1 MLSRLSFLWLILF
14 LMLSPSFAQESPIT
28 ATTYR
33 QTFVHE
39 GPNITYIETDVLNP
53 GIPVEVV
60 QRNNLGSWVRVQRS
74 DNGNLV
80 LDGWIL
86 SAFLNST
93 PELQYGDLPI
103 SDLADAAPEN
113 VLSQTLA
120 ELYTQ
125 PLIPSISP
133 AMLEVYAQGQEL
145 GNHAN
150 VITKVGDSLSA
161 SDQYI
166 NIFEAEGYNLGAYS
180 YLEPSLLFYRDG
192 TDRESIAAQIG
203 MSTYV
208 VFDPLWAT
216 DEDCEA
222 NESPLACEYR
232 LTKPSVAFIL
242 FGPNDVRS
250 MTETEYHEQMRLIV
264 EETMET
270 GIIPVLFTFSAH
282 PDDNLYWQAMNFNL
296 ELINLVAEYEIPLIN
311 LWAASQ
317 ALPDFGLDDDHV
329 HLTHSGF
336 DVLKYD
342 SGHESFYG
350 TSLQNLLV
358 LRTLYEIQETLGE
371 NE

>member
-1 MLSRLSFLWLILF
+1 MLSRFLVFFIFLCLLITTSYAQD
-14 LMLSPSFAQESPIT
+14 SPMIAT
-28 ATTYR
+28 AYR
-33 QTFVHE
+33 QTFVHA
-39 GPNITYIETDVLNP
+39 GPNITYLETDVLNA

-60 QRNNLGSWVRVQRS
+60 ERNSLGNWLRVQRS
-74 DNGNLV
+74 DNGIRV
-80 LDGWIL
+80 MDGWIL
-86 SAFLNST
+86 SAYLNNT

-103 SDLADAAPEN
+103 SNLADAAPEN
-113 VLSQTLA
+113 VESQTLA
-120 ELYTQ
+120 EIYAQ
-125 PLIPSISP
+125 PLIPTISP
-133 AMLEVYAQGQEL
+133 AMLEVYTHGQEL

-150 VITKVGDSLSA
+150 VVTKVGDSLSA
-161 SDQYI
+161 SNQYI
-166 NIFEAEGYNLGAYS
+166 NIFEAEAYNLGAYS
-180 YLEPSLLFYRDG
+180 YLEETFLFYRDN

-208 VFDPLWAT
+208 VFDPLWAA
-216 DEDCEA
+216 DERCEA

-264 EETMET
+264 EETIT
-270 GIIPVLFTFSAH
+270 AGIIPVLFTFSAH
-282 PDDNLYWQAMNFNL
+282 PDDNLYWQAMNFNV
-296 ELINLVAEYEIPLIN
+296 ELLHVASEYEVPLIN
-311 LWAASQ
+311 LWAAAQ
-317 ALPDFGLDDDHV
+317 VLPDYGLDDDHI

-342 SGHESFYG
+342 TGHESFYG

-358 LRTLYEIQETLGE
+358 LRCLYEIQETLGE

>member
-1 MLSRLSFLWLILF
+1 MLSRLLLLCAIL
-14 LMLSPSFAQESPIT
+14 LTLLSSSFAQESPIT
-28 ATTYR
+28 ATSYR

-39 GPNITYIETDVLNP
+39 GPNITYIETDVLNA

-60 QRNNLGSWVRVQRS
+60 ERNSLGNWVRVQRS
-74 DNGNLV
+74 DNGIIV
-80 LDGWIL
+80 MDGWIL
-86 SAFLNST
+86 SAFLNSNRD
-93 PELQYGDLPI
+93 LQYGDLPI

-113 VLSQTLA
+113 VPSQTLA
-120 ELYTQ
+120 QLYSQ

-133 AMLEVYAQGQEL
+133 AMREVYAHGQEL
-145 GNHAN
+145 GNYPH

-180 YLEPSLLFYRDG
+180 YLEETLLFYRDE

-208 VFDPLWAT
+208 VFDPFWAT
-216 DEDCEA
+216 DEGCEA

-232 LTKPSVAFIL
+232 LRKPSVAFIL

-264 EETMET
+264 EETIGD

-282 PDDNLYWQAMNFNL
+282 PDDSLYWQSMNFNL
-296 ELINLVAEYEIPLIN
+296 ELMDLAAEYEIPLIN
-311 LWAASQ
+311 LWAAAQ
-317 ALPDFGLDDDHV
+317 ALPDYGLDDDHI

-342 SGHESFYG
+342 TGHESFYG

-358 LRTLYEIQETLGE
+358 LRTLYELQEAIGE
-371 NE
+371 IE

>member
-1 MLSRLSFLWLILF
+1 MLSRFLLLGTLF
-14 LMLSPSFAQESPIT
+14 LLLISPSLAQDSPIT
-28 ATTYR
+28 ATAYR
-33 QTFVHE
+33 RTFVHE

-53 GIPVEVV
+53 GISVEVV
-60 QRNNLGSWVRVQRS
+60 ERNSLGNWLRIQRS

-86 SAFLNST
+86 SAFLNSS

-103 SDLADAAPEN
+103 SELADAAPEN
-113 VLSQTLA
+113 VQSQTLA

-133 AMLEVYAQGQEL
+133 AMIEIYALGQEL
-145 GNHAN
+145 GNHAH

-166 NIFEAEGYNLGAYS
+166 NPFEAEGYTLGAYS
-180 YLEPSLLFYRDG
+180 YLEPTLLFYRED

-216 DEDCEA
+216 DEGCEA

-232 LTKPSVAFIL
+232 LTKPSIAFIL

-264 EETMET
+264 EETLAN

-296 ELINLVAEYEIPLIN
+296 ELIDLAAEYEIPLIN
-311 LWAASQ
+311 LWAATQ
-317 ALPDFGLDDDHV
+317 ALPDYGLDDDHV

>member
-1 MLSRLSFLWLILF
+1 MRSHFLVTCIMLCLAIIPGL
-14 LMLSPSFAQESPIT
+14 AQANPIT

-33 QTFVHE
+33 QTFVHA
-39 GPNITYIETDVLNP
+39 GPNITYIETDVLNA

-60 QRNNLGSWVRVQRS
+60 ERNSLGNWLRVQRS
-74 DNGNLV
+74 DNGIRV

-86 SAFLNST
+86 SAYLNQT

-103 SDLADAAPEN
+103 GDLADAAPEN
-113 VLSQTLA
+113 VTSQTLA
-120 ELYTQ
+120 EIYSQ
-125 PLIPSISP
+125 PLIPKISP
-133 AMLEVYAQGQEL
+133 AMLEVYAHGQEL
-145 GNHAN
+145 GNHPN

-166 NIFEAEGYNLGAYS
+166 NTFEAEGYNLGAYS
-180 YLEPSLLFYRDG
+180 YLEDTLLFYRDNS
-192 TDRESIAAQIG
+192 DRESIAAQIG

-216 DEDCEA
+216 DERCDA

-232 LTKPSVAFIL
+232 LTKPSLAFIL

-250 MTETEYHEQMRLIV
+250 MTEAEYHEQMRLII
-264 EETMET
+264 EETMEN

-282 PDDNLYWQAMNFNL
+282 PDDALYWQAMNFNV
-296 ELINLVAEYEIPLIN
+296 ELLHLAADYEIPLIN
-311 LWAASQ
+311 LWAAAQ
-317 ALPDFGLDDDHV
+317 ALPDYGLDDDHI

-342 SGHESFYG
+342 TGHESFYG

-358 LRTLYEIQETLGE
+358 LRTLYEIQESLGE